1 MKKSE
6 RGFVMP
12 KIVKANI
19 TKQIFNYLKENIENG
34 VWPVGT
40 KIPSE
45 NQLTETL
52 EVSRS
57 SIRMAIQQLIALD
70 VLESQHGRGTFV
82 KHSDV
87 NAVIGTVTTLS
98 DTDYNNIQQVLE
110 FRIILEKESANLAAK
125 NASKENLANMK
136 KYLQEMKNNIG
147 NPGKFV
153 RNDMLFHREICRAS
167 GNNLLELALCN
178 IFEKT
183 AKNHRQLNE
192 LFGYKDGIYYHT
204 LLLKAISEKAAS
216 QAKHLMIKHLQQ
228 ALDNLPEG
236 R

>member
-1 MKKSE
+1 
-6 RGFVMP
+6 MP

-110 FRIILEKESANLAAK
+110 FRIILEKESASLAAK
-125 NASKENLANMK
+125 NASKTNIEKMK
-136 KYLQEMKNNIG
+136 AYLQEMKKNIG
-147 NPGKFV
+147 NPEKFV